1 MIKDKVYNRIGRISG
16 KGSGNFPG
24 KVDWKKVLIAIIL
37 VISILP
43 GCSRESTEPGPRS
56 NDIFDRLRS
65 LTGLTVTEISPYY
78 GYPRAFRID
87 ITQPVDHNNPGG
99 QQFQQRMYLSHVNES
114 MPMVFAPSGYQV
126 SELSGQEIA
135 GILQT
140 NCLNVTHRYLDDAK
154 PNPLDWRYLTI
165 QQAAADHH
173 RIVTIMKTIY
183 TGPWVSSGASK
194 SGMTPLFHKYFYS
207 DDVRAVIAYV
217 SPFMFS
223 TSDERFPIYLA
234 SIGTGEDWTLIH
246 DFQRRMLMNRD
257 VMVDLFVRWFQDRG
271 YTISGNVE
279 SRFEGAVQGYDWNFY
294 QRHIYNTSQIPGTE
308 ATPESMLAHL
318 AEVIRME
325 SESDEGNEFYKPWIY
340 QAFTQIGYPARHYNH
355 LMDLLQYEPIDPGE
369 WFSQE
374 EGVELVYDP
383 SLMQDIYNWIRT
395 EGNNIIFIYGSDDPW
410 TGGAVELTGETN
422 AIRII
427 REGEDHGVGI
437 SDLLEPDR
445 QLVLAKIEE
454 WLGIQIPPSY
464 QQGIRIPLKRE
475 IRELTIR
482 K

>member
-1 MIKDKVYNRIGRISG
+1 MDIHVLSGSTSPSRLIIIIPAVSNFGRG
-16 KGSGNFPG
+16 
-24 KVDWKKVLIAIIL
+24 
-37 VISILP
+37 
-43 GCSRESTEPGPRS
+43 
-56 NDIFDRLRS
+56 
-65 LTGLTVTEISPYY
+65 
-78 GYPRAFRID
+78 
-87 ITQPVDHNNPGG
+87 
-99 QQFQQRMYLSHVNES
+99 MYLSHADES
-114 MPMVFAPSGYQV
+114 KPMVFAPSGYQV
-126 SELSGQEIA
+126 SEQSGQEIA

-140 NCLNVTHRYLDDAK
+140 NCLNVTHRYFDDAK
-154 PNPLDWRYLTI
+154 PDPLDWQYLTI

-183 TGPWVSSGASK
+183 TGPWISSGASK
-194 SGMTPLFHKYFYS
+194 SGMTPLFHKYFYP
-207 DDVRAVIAYV
+207 DDISAVIAYV
-217 SPFMFS
+217 SPLMFS

-246 DFQRRMLMNRD
+246 DFQRRLLMNRD
-257 VMVDLFVRWFQDRG
+257 VLVDLFVKWFQDRG
-271 YTISGNVE
+271 YIISGNVE
-279 SRFEGAVQGYDWNFY
+279 LRFEGAVLGYDWNFY
-294 QRHIYNTSQIPGTE
+294 QRHIYDTFQIPGAE
-308 ATPESMLAHL
+308 ATPGDMLAHL

-355 LMDLLQYEPIDPGE
+355 LMDLIISDPVDPGE
-369 WFSQE
+369 WFYEE

-383 SLMQDIYNWIRT
+383 GLMQDIYNWIRT

-427 REGEDHGVGI
+427 REGEDHGVRI

-445 QLVLAKIEE
+445 QLVLVKLEE
-454 WLGIQIPPSY
+454 WMGILIPPTY
-464 QQGIRIPLKRE
+464 QRGIKVPLERE